1 MKKIP
6 VVATL
11 GVSCLA
17 VGTVFAVVTMVHEA
31 ANSHPSSVE
40 QPSSP
45 VQAQPSPKPTD
56 NWDVDRHTSELDGV
70 TRVTLTR
77 GTRYTGA
84 VIVRCDHGK
93 IDGYVTPI
101 LTNLGGMLDT
111 SDYSSPV
118 RFRLDDGPVQKGT
131 WSVSTDFESLFF
143 PGAVLRRLPKANKL
157 VIEYRPEYTT
167 SQTETF
173 DLTGLADAEN
183 AADCF
188 AKVEATQQAA
198 RAAQA
203 AAQRA
208 EQAKEDKEATA
219 LAAWRTAQAQRE
231 AEAAA
236 KAQQATQEQQDAF
249 ARCMSKAS
257 DFGQIRACEVM
268 PHTREVPSKSGN

>member
-1 MKKIP
+1 MKKVS
-6 VVATL
+6 VVTIL
-11 GVSCLA
+11 GVVCVA
-17 VGTVFAVVTMVHEA
+17 AAGFALVRMVHEA

-45 VQAQPSPKPTD
+45 VQAQPAPNPAD
-56 NWDVDRHTSELDGV
+56 NWDVDRDTSELDGV
-70 TRVTLTR
+70 TRVTLTH
-77 GTRYTGA
+77 GTRYTGI

-93 IDGYVTPI
+93 IDGYVSPI

-118 RFRLDDGPVQKGT
+118 RFRLDNGPIQRGN
-131 WSVSTDFESLFF
+131 WSVSTNFESLFF
-143 PGAVLRRLPKANKL
+143 PGAVLSRLPKANKL
-157 VIEYRPEYTT
+157 IIEYRPEYTT

-183 AADCF
+183 AAGCF

-203 AAQRA
+203 ATQRA
-208 EQAKEDKEATA
+208 EQAKEDKEAAA

-236 KAQQATQEQQDAF
+236 KVQQVAQEQQDAF

-257 DFGQIRACEVM
+257 DVVQIKACEAM